1 MDLENEIKQLTVGME
16 DQRDTMELKNNELEI
31 TLEKC
36 NQKIIQLDAA
46 KLELETRL
54 QQKEDLEVQLGS
66 WKAHHDTM
74 EMSKGEL

>member
-1 MDLENEIKQLTVGME
+1 MELEAEIKQLTIGME
-16 DQRDTMELKNNELEI
+16 SQRDTYELKNNELEI

-36 NQKIIQLDAA
+36 NQNIIKLDAA

-54 QQKEDLEVQLGS
+54 QQKEDVEAQIGS